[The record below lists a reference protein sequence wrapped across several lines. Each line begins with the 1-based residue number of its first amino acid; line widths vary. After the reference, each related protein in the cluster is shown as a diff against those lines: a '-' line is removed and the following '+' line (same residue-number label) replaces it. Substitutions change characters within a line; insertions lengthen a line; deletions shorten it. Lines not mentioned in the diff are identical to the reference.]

1 MALTEITSKGI
12 KDADIATADIADN
25 AITLAKMA
33 GGTDGQIITYDA
45 SGNPTAVGPGT
56 DGQVLTSTGAG
67 SPPAFEDAA
76 ASVGGANGVDFNDN
90 VKIRSGTGNDF
101 EIYHD
106 GTDSRMKNNT
116 GDVYLDSPSVYIRSD
131 GGSEDAIQAIAN
143 GAVNLFHN
151 GTKKL
156 ETHSDG
162 VRVINTGAD
171 AELRVLSPSGQNGRI
186 ELTADAGADNEDNF
200 RLTVDTDQKFKI
212 QGKPSGTYTGFLNID
227 QSGKVGIGT
236 ASIDNLLHVEQSGTG
251 TTAKFQT
258 GGRESSI
265 LIQNDARTWK
275 IVNYDYGDNGTD
287 HLGFHDGSSDR
298 VIIQNTGGISFN
310 GDTAAA
316 NALDDYEEGTFLPSI
331 YGNSAA
337 GTTTYHGSDNRRG
350 HYTKIGR
357 QVTAHFQVGWTENS
371 GGSGDLM
378 LGGLPFTVDATDY
391 TDPNDTHQAFGACY
405 FYNLACP
412 IDSGSF
418 LHVLSYTYGG
428 IGTAVKFLQMQ
439 ISGDALAVN
448 MTYGGNESSSV
459 LKYIAG
465 SITYHVA

>member
-1 MALTEITSKGI
+1 MALTQIQNSG
-12 KDADIATADIADN
+12 IADSAINTQKIGNDAVTLDKLN
-25 AITLAKMA
+25 A
-33 GGTDGQIITYDA
+33 GTDGQIITYDA
-45 SGNPTAVGPGT
+45 SGNPVAVGPGT

-171 AELRVLSPSGQNGRI
+171 AAVRVLAPSGQNGRI

-212 QGKPSGTYTGFLNID
+212 YGKPSGTYTEFLSID
-227 QSGKVGIGT
+227 QSGRV
-236 ASIDNLLHVEQSGTG
+236 NV
-251 TTAKFQT
+251 T
-258 GGRESSI
+258 GGVR
-265 LIQNDARTWK
+265 
-275 IVNYDYGDNGTD
+275 
-287 HLGFHDGSSDR
+287 LGG
-298 VIIQNTGGISFN
+298 NN
-310 GDTAAA
+310 AA
-316 NALDDYEEGTFLPSI
+316 NELDDYEEGTFLPTIFGS
-331 YGNSAA
+331 SSD

-357 QVTAHFQVGWTENS
+357 EVTVYFTVGWS
-371 GGSGDLM
+371 GQTGSGDLRV
-378 LGGLPFTVDATDY
+378 GGLPFTVDATSY
-391 TDPNDTHQAFGACY
+391 STPNGTHQSFGSTY
-405 FYNLACP
+405 FNNVACP

-418 LHVLSYTYGG
+418 MHLVSYVYGG
-428 IGTAVKFLQMQ
+428 IGTNMKFLQMQ
-439 ISGDALAVN
+439 ISGDSATLN
-448 MTYGGNESSSV
+448 MTYGANDDSSYT
-459 LKYIAG
+459 KYIG
-465 SITYHVA
+465 GTLTYNVA